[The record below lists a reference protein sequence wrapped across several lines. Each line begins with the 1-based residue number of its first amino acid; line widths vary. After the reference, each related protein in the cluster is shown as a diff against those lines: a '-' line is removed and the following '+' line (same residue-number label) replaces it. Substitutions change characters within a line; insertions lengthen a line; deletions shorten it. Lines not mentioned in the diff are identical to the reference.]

1 MEAFDEYP
9 KFKYQGMVATYVTSR
24 EQEDALEGVYTDAP
38 VQDDGIAAVQALEAQ
53 LAEVEMQIA
62 QAQAKGKRTEA

>member
-1 MEAFDEYP
+1 MEAFEEYP

-38 VQDDGIAAVQALEAQ
+38 VLPDDEAAPEAPRRGRPR
-53 LAEVEMQIA
+53 E
-62 QAQAKGKRTEA
+62 EA